1 MPMFHVSRCP
11 CTFSSNL
18 SDLNKM
24 HLFDHLV
31 NVNMLFE
38 KRKRV
43 ICDNTVL
50 FHITEATDSNK
61 NVLL

>member
-1 MPMFHVSRCP
+1 MSTFHVSCCP
-11 CTFSSNL
+11 CIFSLNL
-18 SDLNKM
+18 SHSNKM

-31 NVNMLFE
+31 DVNMLFE
-38 KRKRV
+38 KRKIV